1 MSSFGRRELYEIPF
15 DQIELLCDPDAPE
28 AAPYR
33 KGGSV
38 KVVKEDYTSY
48 RDGVPY
54 YTMIVRDSP
63 RKLKLLLD
71 LTPEAVRMIRR
82 QRPGAVKVR
91 GIA

>member
-1 MSSFGRRELYEIPF
+1 
-15 DQIELLCDPDAPE
+15 
-28 AAPYR
+28 
-33 KGGSV
+33 V
-38 KVVKEDYTSY
+38 KVKKEDYTSY

-71 LTPEAVRMIRR
+71 LTPEAIRMIRR
-82 QRPGAVKVR
+82 RRRDAVKIP